1 MVADL
6 SGRNALVT
14 GGAKR
19 IGRAIGLALAARGV
33 NVVFNFRKSGREADE
48 TRELIEAL
56 GVRAVPIQADLTDI
70 EACDRLIN
78 ESLAA
83 LGSVDILVNNASDFP
98 KTPLTEL
105 ASDRAAFLH
114 LFSQQV
120 GIHMRAPLYLGIQL
134 GLRMKEN
141 GWGRIVNIT
150 DRVTVRSQAYANWI
164 LYLVTKYGLFGI
176 SQTLAEELRP
186 EVTVNSIAP
195 GLVVPPPEFTE
206 EAVSKLRDKVP
217 LKRQVTPEEIAAD
230 VVHLVMSEAKTGAVI
245 LTDGGAGTHTY

>member
-1 MVADL
+1 MAADL
-6 SGRNALVT
+6 RGRNALIT

-33 NVVFNFRKSGREADE
+33 NIIFNYRKSGPEANE

-56 GVRAVPIQADLTDI
+56 GVRALPIQADLTEMD
-70 EACDRLIN
+70 ACDQLIA
-78 ESLAA
+78 EALA
-83 LGSVDILVNNASDFP
+83 GFGKIDILVNNASDFP
-98 KTPLTEL
+98 KTPLVEL

-120 GIHMRAPLYLGIQL
+120 AIHMRAPLYLGIQL

-141 GWGRIVNIT
+141 GWGRIVNLT
-150 DRVTVRSQAYANWI
+150 DRVTVRSQAYTNWI
-164 LYLVTKYGLFGI
+164 LYLITKYGLFGI

-206 EAVSKLRDKVP
+206 DAVAQLREKVP

-230 VVHLVMSEAKTGAVI
+230 VLHLVSSEAKTGSVI